1 MFLSRKREQK
11 KIGKFMKDFGSL
23 FFKEKQVKAFLLMA
37 STNNQQEWNISNL
50 AKSSGITYVH
60 LSRFINECERTG
72 LVESTRHGRIKGIK
86 LTQKGIEV
94 ASHLSSISN
103 SLSKIEKA
111 EHTEAEKEAEPKQP
125 QQ

>member
-1 MFLSRKREQK
+1 MRTKEK
-11 KIGKFMKDFGSL
+11 GEFMKDFGSL

-50 AKSSGITYVH
+50 AKSSGMTYVH
-60 LSRFINECERTG
+60 LSRFINECEKTG

-86 LTQKGIEV
+86 LTSKGIEV
-94 ASHLSSISN
+94 ANHLSSISN
-103 SLSKIEKA
+103 SLGKEKA
-111 EHTEAEKEAEPKQP
+111 EHAEAEKEAEPKQP